1 LLLNYLLVLLFL
13 LDALLDSDAFHLL
26 LVILN
31 FGIHTLHFEIDLL
44 DDGVYLFDLLLKG
57 FGFGFK
63 VLKGRFRGSF
73 NLELLETLGESF
85 YAVCMLVELGR

>member
-1 LLLNYLLVLLFL
+1 MLLFF
-13 LDALLDSDAFHLL
+13 LDAFLDSDAFHLL

-31 FGIHTLHFEIDLL
+31 SCIYTLHFEINLL

-57 FGFGFK
+57 FCFGFK
-63 VLKGRFRGSF
+63 VLEGGFGGSF
-73 NLELLETLGESF
+73 NLELLEALGESF